1 MRRYITLYRV
11 ENRDDGTSIKY
22 TDHNMMI
29 CKEKW
34 CIATKMPQRRKRMDP
49 SKYEEFA
56 KELKESEVSRVIDE
70 KNLNATYAK

>member
-29 CKEKW
+29 CKENW
-34 CIATKMPQRRKRMDP
+34 CIATKVPQRG
-49 SKYEEFA
+49 
-56 KELKESEVSRVIDE
+56 KEWIHRNTRSLLR
-70 KNLNATYAK
+70 N